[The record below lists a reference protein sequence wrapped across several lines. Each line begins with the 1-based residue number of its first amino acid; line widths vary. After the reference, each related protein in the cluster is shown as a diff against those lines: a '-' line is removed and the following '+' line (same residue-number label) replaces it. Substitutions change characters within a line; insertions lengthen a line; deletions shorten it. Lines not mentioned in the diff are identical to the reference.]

1 MALFAE
7 FKLWLRMASKP
18 RRTTRSLFHR
28 STPGVFVC
36 QNAFHFDWGS
46 QSKAKATTCR
56 RNILA
61 VLSAICCRPVTSIG
75 NDCRRTADSWAEVTT
90 HPQYEAVGHLFFLCV
105 SVSVCVCVCV
115 CVCRRDSASMNDLR
129 YCWPVC
135 SLSNQGSRQSALFLK
150 ISRQTSKSAPVS
162 SLVAF

>member
-36 QNAFHFDWGS
+36 QNAFHLDWCS

-61 VLSAICCRPVTSIG
+61 VLSAICCRPVTSIC
-75 NDCRRTADSWAEVTT
+75 NDCRRTADSRAEVIT
-90 HPQYEAVGHLFFLCV
+90 HPQYEAVGHLFFSLRECAC
-105 SVSVCVCVCV
+105 VCVCVCV
-115 CVCRRDSASMNDLR
+115 CVCAR
-129 YCWPVC
+129 VC
-135 SLSNQGSRQSALFLK
+135 VRVFVVETRPQ
-150 ISRQTSKSAPVS
+150 
-162 SLVAF
+162 